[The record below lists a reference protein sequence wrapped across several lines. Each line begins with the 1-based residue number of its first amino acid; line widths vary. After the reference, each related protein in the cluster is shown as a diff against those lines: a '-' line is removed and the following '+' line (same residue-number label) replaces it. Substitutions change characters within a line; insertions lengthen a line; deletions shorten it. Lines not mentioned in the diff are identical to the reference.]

1 MASNGTTFVVDD
13 GISVWFQGPEWDEV
27 AAEALRQS
35 APELE
40 NLARVN
46 AGWEDRTGQARA
58 GIRAEVANTGGA
70 VTLFLYHT
78 VEYGLWLET
87 IQNGRFATLMPT
99 LEQNANRV
107 FADATRAVANARS
120 GVDY

>member
-1 MASNGTTFVVDD
+1 
-13 GISVWFQGPEWDEV
+13 
-27 AAEALRQS
+27 
-35 APELE
+35 
-40 NLARVN
+40 
-46 AGWEDRTGQARA
+46 
-58 GIRAEVANTGGA
+58 